1 MKIFFT
7 IKDLLMRVAVLMSNI
22 LRRRK
27 DGEDSSLAKEGGEES
42 EGRLERKR
50 SSKLQEG
57 NSKPSSKVRR
67 QPKKSKLP
75 SKYGGN
81 ARTRKGLKGKTN
93 KTSSQSKG
101 LGSVKQSRRKT
112 KSGGNLKAKQI

>member
-7 IKDLLMRVAVLMSNI
+7 TKDLLMRVAVLMSNI

-27 DGEDSSLAKEGGEES
+27 DGEDSSLAKEGREES
-42 EGRLERKR
+42 EGRLERKG

-57 NSKPSSKVRR
+57 YSQTSSKVRQ
-67 QPKKSKLP
+67 QPKKSKLS
-75 SKYGGN
+75 SKDGGN

-93 KTSSQSKG
+93 KTSSQSKS
-101 LGSVKQSRRKT
+101 LGSVKQSGRKT
-112 KSGGNLKAKQI
+112 KSGGNIKAKQI

>member
-57 NSKPSSKVRR
+57 NSKTSSKVRR

-75 SKYGGN
+75 SKDGGN
-81 ARTRKGLKGKTN
+81 ARTGERLKGQTN
-93 KTSSQSKG
+93 KTSSQSKSV
-101 LGSVKQSRRKT
+101 GSIKQSRRKT

>member
-27 DGEDSSLAKEGGEES
+27 DGENSSVAKEGREKS

-57 NSKPSSKVRR
+57 NSKTSSKVRR

-75 SKYGGN
+75 SKDGGD

>member
-27 DGEDSSLAKEGGEES
+27 DGEDSSLAKEGREES

-57 NSKPSSKVRR
+57 NSKTSSKVRQ

-75 SKYGGN
+75 SKDGRD

-93 KTSSQSKG
+93 KTSSQSKS